1 MNDIAVSPRVKP
13 VGAQPNL
20 KGVFAAALTP
30 VNADFTPDIKL
41 HAAHCKW
48 LLANG
53 CDGLGVLGT
62 TGEAASFSVAERIA
76 IVEGLVKEGI
86 PASKLLPGT
95 GCAAFTDSVTL
106 TKAALDVGAKGVLVL
121 PPFYY
126 KNVGDDGL
134 ADAYSAIIDRVNDP
148 RLFLYFYHFPAMSA
162 VPISHDLIARLRQR
176 YGHTV
181 AGMKDSSGV
190 VENMVGAAKKNPGF
204 EVFAGADPA
213 FLPLLRD
220 GGVGCITAAC
230 NLMPDVLAKI
240 YANRDSA
247 AAEAPHAIALK
258 VREVVAKHGGIPAI
272 RGLVARHTGNQQWL
286 RPRPPLSAPAAANLK
301 QLYADMDATGYKMPA
316 L

>member
-1 MNDIAVSPRVKP
+1 MNDIAIAPRVKP

-30 VNADFTPDIKL
+30 VNADLTPDIKL
-41 HAAHCKW
+41 HAAHSKW

-62 TGEAASFSVAERIA
+62 TGEASSFSVAERIA
-76 IVEGLVKEGI
+76 IVEGLVKEGV
-86 PASKLLPGT
+86 PAAKMMPGT
-95 GCAAFTDSVTL
+95 GCASFADSVTL
-106 TKAALDVGAKGVLVL
+106 TKAALDIGAKGVLVL

-176 YGHTV
+176 YGHTI

-240 YANRDSA
+240 YAHRDSA
-247 AAEAPHAIALK
+247 VAEAPHATALK

-272 RGLVARHTGNQQWL
+272 RGLMARHARNKQWL
-286 RPRPPLSAPAAANLK
+286 RPRPPLSAPSDVNLK

>member
-1 MNDIAVSPRVKP
+1 MNDIAIAPRVKP

-30 VNADFTPDIKL
+30 VNADLTPDIKL
-41 HAAHCKW
+41 HAAHSKW

-62 TGEAASFSVAERIA
+62 TGEASSFSVAERIA
-76 IVEGLVKEGI
+76 IVEGLVKEGV
-86 PASKLLPGT
+86 PAAKMMPGT
-95 GCAAFTDSVTL
+95 GCASFADSVTL
-106 TKAALDVGAKGVLVL
+106 TKAALDIGAKGVLVL

-134 ADAYSAIIDRVNDP
+134 AYSAIIDRVNDP

-176 YGHTV
+176 YGHTI

-240 YANRDSA
+240 YAHRDSA
-247 AAEAPHAIALK
+247 AAEAPHATALK

-272 RGLVARHTGNQQWL
+272 RGLMARHARNKQWL
-286 RPRPPLSAPAAANLK
+286 RPRPPLSAPSDVNLK

>member
-1 MNDIAVSPRVKP
+1 MNDIAIAPRVKP

-30 VNADFTPDIKL
+30 VNADLTPDIKL
-41 HAAHCKW
+41 HAAHSKW

-62 TGEAASFSVAERIA
+62 TGEASSFSVAERIA
-76 IVEGLVKEGI
+76 IVEGLVKEGV
-86 PASKLLPGT
+86 PAAKMMPGT
-95 GCAAFTDSVTL
+95 GCASFADSVTL
-106 TKAALDVGAKGVLVL
+106 TKAALDIGAKGVLVL

-176 YGHTV
+176 YGHTI

-240 YANRDSA
+240 YAHRDSA
-247 AAEAPHAIALK
+247 AAEAPHATALK

-272 RGLVARHTGNQQWL
+272 RGLMARHARNKHWL
-286 RPRPPLSAPAAANLK
+286 RPRPPLSAPSDVNLK